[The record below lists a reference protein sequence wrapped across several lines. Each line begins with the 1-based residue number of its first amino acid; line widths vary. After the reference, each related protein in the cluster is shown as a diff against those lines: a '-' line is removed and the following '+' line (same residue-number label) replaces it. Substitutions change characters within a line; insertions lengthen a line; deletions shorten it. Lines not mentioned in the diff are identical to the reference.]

1 MVVFFWLEFVA
12 GRFCFVFG
20 SCSIFLCSFVVG
32 LWLSWVVN
40 CLSLLYDDNRI
51 FQHSLGR
58 LHTLL
63 VPSHMFGRVS
73 DVCREK
79 TPPSIR
85 KAPLGYDPIEE
96 H

>member
-1 MVVFFWLEFVA
+1 MGVFFWLEFVA

-20 SCSIFLCSFVVG
+20 SCSMYFVCSVMLG

-40 CLSLLYDDNRI
+40 CLSLLYDDNTI

-63 VPSHMFGRVS
+63 VRSHMLGRVPELA
-73 DVCREK
+73 VRKPHCR
-79 TPPSIR
+79 S
-85 KAPLGYDPIEE
+85 
-96 H
+96 